1 GRIQL
6 VMLIINRVIAVI
18 IGSSRAAG
26 VVLQPIS
33 AALRYRAN
41 TYDATV
47 LTLPDSVTLQIVV
60 MPDDGA
66 IVRVDEV
73 QMIGGRVRAVQNHQ
87 LDLIYQG
94 RARTAVR
101 LDHVVRHYH
110 QRRIRFARE
119 SSSITAISPCNV
131 YGGSCSALR
140 VRFHMTSLTKR
151 SPAIF

>member
-1 GRIQL
+1 MNGGSYLSISSVNAISSAHIEIVIQRFHHPIMCVHSGRLFIVCAAIRVIYEAIAPRVIRIGYDIVINRKRRSLLGRIQL

-60 MPDDGA
+60 MPDDGT
-66 IVRVDEV
+66 IVRVEV
-73 QMIGGRVRAVQNHQ
+73 APG
-87 LDLIYQG
+87 
-94 RARTAVR
+94 
-101 LDHVVRHYH
+101 
-110 QRRIRFARE
+110 
-119 SSSITAISPCNV
+119 
-131 YGGSCSALR
+131 LR
-140 VRFHMTSLTKR
+140 
-151 SPAIF
+151 